1 MKIARVLPIFKK
13 GEVFFFTNY
22 IPISV
27 LPCFSKLLK
36 RIMYNRLYKYLLQS
50 NLFHEKQFGFQAS
63 NSTEHVVVQLISQ
76 ILDAFDENKYTLG
89 MFIDL
94 SKAFDTADHD
104 LLLKKLDMYG
114 IKGTKL
120 KWFCSYLTNRKQF
133 IKCCDQITDLEV
145 LRCGVPQGSILGPLL
160 FLILINNFKNSTKL
174 LDPIMLADNTNFFY
188 TNKT

>member
-13 GEVFFFTNY
+13 GEEFFFTNY

-104 LLLKKLDMYG
+104 LLLKKIRYVWYQRNK
-114 IKGTKL
+114 IKMVL
-120 KWFCSYLTNRKQF
+120 QLFNKQKT
-133 IKCCDQITDLEV
+133 IYK
-145 LRCGVPQGSILGPLL
+145 
-160 FLILINNFKNSTKL
+160 
-174 LDPIMLADNTNFFY
+174 ML
-188 TNKT
+188 

>member
-1 MKIARVLPIFKK
+1 M
-13 GEVFFFTNY
+13 
-22 IPISV
+22 
-27 LPCFSKLLK
+27 
-36 RIMYNRLYKYLLQS
+36 
-50 NLFHEKQFGFQAS
+50 
-63 NSTEHVVVQLISQ
+63 VVQLISQ

-89 MFIDL
+89 IFIDL

-104 LLLKKLDMYG
+104 ILLKKLDMYG

-133 IKCCDQITDLEV
+133 IKCRDQITDLEV

-188 TNKT
+188 TNKNIKVLFETVNKELHYFNEWFLANKLNKQIS